1 MNGTEDL
8 TYDLYDIIGDLGKFQ
23 ETVVLPITNVL
34 SEEIEVINTNIDIIN
49 EEIVDIRDKYLLK
62 TDLIS
67 TLELYV
73 PYSHLNQI
81 ATYTSEGTDL
91 ILHNNTNGSSQ
102 IKMTNSGIDLAA
114 DGTILLS
121 IADNSIIG
129 QNYIVKDYLQIGEGS
144 NKLQFKY
151 EGTAG
156 YSLMI

>member
-1 MNGTEDL
+1 MA
-8 TYDLYDIIGDLGKFQ
+8 
-23 ETVVLPITNVL
+23 
-34 SEEIEVINTNIDIIN
+34 
-49 EEIVDIRDKYLLK
+49 
-62 TDLIS
+62 S
-67 TLELYV
+67 TLEQYV
-73 PYSHLNQI
+73 PCSYLNQI
-81 ATYTSEGTDL
+81 VTYTSEGTDL

-114 DGTILLS
+114 DGTTLLS
-121 IADNSIIG
+121 IADNLIIG